1 MGHYFYVSYWRRDR
15 HLTWSSESREGLAI
29 CRAKA
34 VPSFLSYFKTLNI
47 VPTPGIK
54 PATSSSA
61 VKRSTYW
68 ANRQYAVA
76 QLHLTEDFRLLLHNV
91 FECIRFSSSISSIK
105 SPVNCTTLKIEKMC
119 GGYLVT
125 FVNNNSRPV
134 STFFSTAS
142 RPGNLS
148 MHIAKTVP
156 PL

>member
-61 VKRSTYW
+61 VKRPTYW

-91 FECIRFSSSISSIK
+91 FESIRFSSSISSIK
-105 SPVNCTTLKIEKMC
+105 SRR
-119 GGYLVT
+119 YLYDPENWKDVRRV
-125 FVNNNSRPV
+125 FRD
-134 STFFSTAS
+134 FC
-142 RPGNLS
+142 
-148 MHIAKTVP
+148 K
-156 PL
+156 